1 MSSPSPADS
10 RTVPPSAPAAPQSVA
25 VIEGSSGYRKVLTS
39 YIRTAWPDAR
49 IEAIDPYSQ
58 TMRGAGIVFGTQCDA
73 MVLGGIGT
81 RAEAMSALAR
91 LRANA
96 QSAGTAAD
104 VPPASAPP
112 LILLVSPELAS
123 QAEQL
128 RAAGAAAVLHKDAL
142 SRQTL
147 IDAITIATATKASTV
162 HTPANNTGADFGKF
176 TFTVDGEPVALAIER
191 FACVKTLASN
201 AMSQVFLAERLS
213 DGKRVVVKVP
223 VANPYHDAE
232 SVQRFCDRYQFI
244 QSLNGDGVVRYVDVG
259 IAGSWPYVVLEHLAA
274 GDLRQRMAAGL
285 TTAQAL
291 TIIERLAI
299 SLATFHG
306 GQFAHMDIK
315 PENIFFRGDDLVLI
329 DFNISTRFGNVAR
342 NRETQEVLGSPFYMS
357 PEQGQ
362 GLPSD
367 QRSDLYSAGVILYEM
382 LTGSR
387 PYAGDNSA
395 QVIYKHL
402 HEEIP
407 LLPKRI
413 RDLQPLI
420 DHLLAKK
427 PDERYGSAS
436 AFALAL
442 RPWLARYASD
452 AAGDSAD
459 VPVKSTY

>member
-1 MSSPSPADS
+1 MNLPTADDRNS
-10 RTVPPSAPAAPQSVA
+10 PPSASAAALSIA
-25 VIEGSSGYRKVLTS
+25 VIEGSSGYRRVLTS
-39 YIRTAWPDAR
+39 YIQTAWPDAK

-58 TMRGAGIVFGTQCDA
+58 TMRGAGIVFGTQCDV

-96 QSAGTAAD
+96 QSADTTPEAQ
-104 VPPASAPP
+104 PTTPPP

-142 SRQTL
+142 SRQSL
-147 IDAITIATATKASTV
+147 IDAIATATRTAQAPSTG
-162 HTPANNTGADFGKF
+162 AGADFGKF
-176 TFTVDGEPVALAIER
+176 TFAVDGEQVALAIER

-201 AMSQVFLAERLS
+201 AMSQVFLAERLA
-213 DGKRVVVKVP
+213 DGKRVVIKVP
-223 VANPYHDAE
+223 VANPYHDATG
-232 SVQRFCDRYQFI
+232 VQRFCDRYQFI
-244 QSLNGDGVVRYVDVG
+244 QGLDGDGVVRYVDVG
-259 IAGSWPYVVLEHLAA
+259 IAGSWPYVVLEHLSA

-306 GQFAHMDIK
+306 GQFAHMDVK
-315 PENIFFRGDDLVLI
+315 PENIFFRDDDVVLI

-362 GLPSD
+362 GLPAD
-367 QRSDLYSAGVILYEM
+367 HRSDLYSAGVILYEM
-382 LTGSR
+382 LTGNR

-420 DHLLAKK
+420 DHLLAKS
-427 PDERYGSAS
+427 PDERYGTAS

-442 RPWLARYASD
+442 RPWLAKY
-452 AAGDSAD
+452 AGDSSDSA
-459 VPVKSTY
+459 PVKSTY